1 MYFIY
6 KNLHNCTNIVWYNS
20 LTIKNEMY
28 SFFMSW
34 WLSKNLT
41 ALEKSCSSHC
51 PCEQYNWNFLQD
63 AILSKICN
71 DISSECYWYYFIL
84 YM

>member
-1 MYFIY
+1 
-6 KNLHNCTNIVWYNS
+6 
-20 LTIKNEMY
+20 
-28 SFFMSW
+28 MSW
-34 WLSKNLT
+34 WLSKNVT

-71 DISSECYWYYFIL
+71 DISSECY
-84 YM
+84 